1 MMHSTHTST
10 PLAFDDTGGAG
21 RLLVMLP
28 GAGDLRSEFRFL
40 VGPLAAAGHRVV
52 SVDLPGHGDS
62 PTADEYTVASTANS
76 IGDLIESLGAGPAV
90 IVACS
95 FAPAAAVWLA
105 AERPELVDGV
115 VALSPHF
122 HADPSLNGQIQRLA
136 IRMLLRGGWAA
147 GVWAKLYAGWY
158 KANPPAD
165 LDVEVDRMRLMLS
178 DARRRKAVRETLTAG
193 REGVAARME
202 AVSVPSLTVFGALDD
217 HFDDP
222 VSEAER
228 IAGEL
233 DGDRLIVEGAGHYP
247 HVERPEP
254 VLDALVGFLDGLS

>member
-1 MMHSTHTST
+1 MRSTHTST
-10 PLAFDDTGGAG
+10 SLAFDDTGGAG

-28 GAGDLRSEFRFL
+28 GAGDLRSEYRFL

-62 PTADEYTVASTANS
+62 PTAGEYTVASTAS
-76 IGDLIESLGAGPAV
+76 AIGDLIESLGAGPAV

-105 AERPELVDGV
+105 TERPELVDGV

-122 HADPSLNGQIQRLA
+122 HADPSLKGRVQGLA
-136 IRMLLRGGWAA
+136 IRMMLRGSWAA
-147 GVWAKLYAGWY
+147 GIWSKLYAGWY
-158 KANPPAD
+158 KAYPPAD
-165 LDVEVDRMRLMLS
+165 LDVELNRMRIMLA
-178 DARRRKAVRETLTAG
+178 DAGRRKAVRETLTAG
-193 REGVAARME
+193 REGVADRMKNL
-202 AVSVPSLTVFGALDD
+202 AVPSLAVFGALDD

-222 VSEAER
+222 VAEAER

-233 DGDRLIVEGAGHYP
+233 GGDRLIVEGAGHYP

-254 VLDALVGFLDGLS
+254 VLDALAGFFDGLA